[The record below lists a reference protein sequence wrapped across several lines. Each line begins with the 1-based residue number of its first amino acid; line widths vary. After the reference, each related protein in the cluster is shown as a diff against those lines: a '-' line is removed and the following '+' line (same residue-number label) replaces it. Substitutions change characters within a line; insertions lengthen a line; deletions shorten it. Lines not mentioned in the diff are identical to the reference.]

1 MSIRLPAGMQPVQ
14 YAQAPMTYAAPAQAV
29 MVQQP
34 IASQNMPDPAA
45 IETQKRSYSA
55 SLDQQLQQG
64 KQAIM
69 AENAGKKKAMNDAA
83 AQQKAM
89 FILQVDQAVKKD
101 EMLIDQEMSVKKLEL
116 EKAAHEQRLV
126 LETQAA
132 NLVMEYNQKKTQE
145 AFHMQSGMI
154 IKTFDHAQAQIQTEA
169 AKLNL
174 PIAAGQQ
181 PVAVAAPMT
190 YGAPPMTYAAP
201 MTYGA
206 PPMTYAAPM
215 TYGAPPMTYA
225 APGASYAAA
234 PAYALQ

>member
-1 MSIRLPAGMQPVQ
+1 MSIRLPAQPVQ
-14 YAQAPMTYAAPAQAV
+14 YAQMAPMTYAAPGGVPAQAV

-34 IASQNMPDPAA
+34 IASQNLPDPAA
-45 IETQKRSYSA
+45 IDQQKRSYSQ

-101 EMLIDQEMSVKKLEL
+101 EMLIDQEMSVKVLEL

-145 AFHMQSGMI
+145 AFQMQSGMI
-154 IKTFDHAQAQIQTEA
+154 AKTFDHAQAHIQSEA

-174 PIAAGQQ
+174 PLAGGQQ
-181 PVAVAAPMT
+181 QVVVAQQPPV
-190 YGAPPMTYAAP
+190 TYAAP
-201 MTYGA
+201 
-206 PPMTYAAPM
+206 PM

-234 PAYALQ
+234 PAYAIR

>member
-1 MSIRLPAGMQPVQ
+1 
-14 YAQAPMTYAAPAQAV
+14 MTYAAPAATAPVAFAQPAQAV

-34 IASQNMPDPAA
+34 IASVNMPDPNA
-45 IETQKRSYSA
+45 IDQQKKSYSA

-101 EMLIDQEMSVKKLEL
+101 EMLIDQEMSVKILEL

-145 AFHMQSGMI
+145 AFQMQSATI
-154 IKTFDHAQAQIQTEA
+154 AKTFDQAQAVIQSEA

-174 PIAAGQQ
+174 PLTGAAAGQQ
-181 PVAVAAPMT
+181 VVVAPAP
-190 YGAPPMTYAAP
+190 
-201 MTYGA
+201 
-206 PPMTYAAPM
+206 
-215 TYGAPPMTYA
+215 
-225 APGASYAAA
+225 AAA
-234 PAYALQ
+234 PVP